1 MSDQSPER
9 DQAQDLPD
17 GSPEPADSAGSSLP
31 EVRSELRRLG
41 YLDHQVER
49 YLLQDVLKPE
59 RPLETLAHL
68 AVKVG
73 LLIGL
78 PSALLGALVLAG
90 ANGFLHSSPFD
101 VLPLFAHLL
110 PVTVLGPG
118 LSFLGLAGLFA
129 LFLRWTHLRRIEAA
143 SLGLAMVAASIAVV
157 TAIQQV
163 GWSSLFELP
172 RWQLASLVALLPLFA
187 YLVFKVVH
195 GGLLTLAIRLTDLT
209 PEQPSSYGRW
219 VVLAVLLVTF
229 LLMVPAVLEVEKE
242 VDVGPTALPVT
253 AGERVVLIGVDGVLP
268 QELDYLLAAGE
279 LPSIGRLASDG
290 VAATYDRADEA
301 PIAFWATVATG
312 LPSSVHGLQ
321 SLDTFRPTGVSRPLR
336 VSGWARHYWAL
347 GVRLGWVEYRPI
359 LANSRNAWSFWELA
373 SRGGAKSLVVG
384 WWGTFPVEPLPGLVV
399 AHGGYQLLID
409 GSALAVHPPGKSGE
423 LQALT
428 AEVEVPGSLVA
439 GLGQALPAELRDEV
453 VDEVVRAD
461 AFYLEVFRRHLREG
475 PRAAAIYLAGLDIAA
490 AKADLGSV
498 AHGDL
503 VRRQLKA
510 VDKLVEDLLVTGP
523 EAKGL
528 EASVDVEGP
537 ITIILV
543 ADPGRRG
550 SRRGRALIHR
560 AAGCNGGQT
569 EIEPEAI
576 AATAARA
583 LGLPQSRQL
592 PDPIA
597 GCGWSEP
604 SMVVDSY
611 GMRPSSVPAG
621 DEDSEEY
628 LENLKSLGYL

>member
-1 MSDQSPER
+1 M
-9 DQAQDLPD
+9 
-17 GSPEPADSAGSSLP
+17 SAGEGSFGRREGTPSVQEEAASSAEAAASLP

-68 AVKVG
+68 AAKVG

-90 ANGFLHSSPFD
+90 ANGFLHTSPFD
-101 VLPLFAHLL
+101 VLPLFAHLV
-110 PVTVLGPG
+110 PVTVLGPS
-118 LSFLGLAGLFA
+118 LSFLALAGLFA

-143 SLGLAMVAASIAVV
+143 SLGLAMVAASIAVL

-163 GWSSLFELP
+163 GWSSLFDLP
-172 RWQLASLVALLPLFA
+172 HWQLASLVALLPLFA

-209 PEQPSSYGRW
+209 PEQPSSNGRW
-219 VVLAVLLVTF
+219 VVLAVLLATF

-242 VDVGPTALPVT
+242 VDVGPSALPV
-253 AGERVVLIGVDGVLP
+253 AGGERVVLIGLDGVLP

-279 LPSIGRLASDG
+279 LPSIERLSHRGTTA
-290 VAATYDRADEA
+290 VYERPDEA

-312 LPSSVHGLQ
+312 RPSSVHGLQ
-321 SLDTFRPTGVSRPLR
+321 SLDTFRPIGVSSPLR
-336 VSGWARHYWAL
+336 VSGWARHYWAF
-347 GVRLGWVEYRPI
+347 GADMGWVEYRPI

-384 WWGTFPVEPLPGLVV
+384 WWGTYPVEPLPGLVV
-399 AHGGYQLLID
+399 AHGGYQLLTD
-409 GSALAVHPPGKSGE
+409 GAPMAVHPASE
-423 LQALT
+423 SDALQAL
-428 AEVEVPGSLVA
+428 AASIEAPASLVA
-439 GLGQALPAELRDEV
+439 GLSETLPSDLRQEL
-453 VDEVVRAD
+453 VDEVVRSD
-461 AFYLEVFRRHLREG
+461 SFYLEVFRRNLRQN
-475 PRAAAIYLAGLDIAA
+475 PRAAVLYLAGLDIAA

-510 VDKLVEDLLVTGP
+510 VDELVGSLMEPVAAEVG
-523 EAKGL
+523 
-528 EASVDVEGP
+528 EGP
-537 ITIILV
+537 ISIFLV

-550 SRRGRALIHR
+550 GQRGKVMVYRPS
-560 AAGCNGGQT
+560 GCEDEQQV
-569 EIEPEAI
+569 IEPEAI
-576 AATAARA
+576 AASAARA
-583 LGLPQSRQL
+583 LGLPQSRRL
-592 PDPIA
+592 PEPMA
-597 GCGWSEP
+597 GCGWP
-604 SMVVDSY
+604 KASMKVDSY
-611 GMRPSSVPAG
+611 GLRPSSVPAG
-621 DEDSEEY
+621 DEESEEY